1 MQFAAKAVPLSR
13 QGLAAALDVLHL
25 GAGEAAALWCVFE
38 VETSGVT
45 QGFGFRPDRRPEIL
59 FERHKFREFTAGR
72 FNQSHPDLSG
82 NQGGYGTLASQYDKL
97 ERALKLSQDAGLGD
111 EPALKSASWGIG
123 QVMGFNHQ
131 AAGYASAHKMVEA
144 MVQGEDAQVMAVAR
158 FMVDRGLDKALR
170 NKDWERFARLYN
182 GKTYAQNQYDVK
194 LQVQY
199 ARFAGGSL
207 PDLEMRA
214 AQAAL
219 LLLGYSPGKI
229 DGILGRRTRDA
240 LRAFQLGAG
249 LAATGELNSDTYSNL
264 WNKAFA

>member
-13 QGLAAALDVLHL
+13 QGLVAALDVLHL
-25 GAGEAAALWCVFE
+25 GPGEAAALWCVFE
-38 VETSGVT
+38 VETSGIT

-59 FERHKFREFTAGR
+59 FERHKFRAFTDGR
-72 FNQSHPDLSG
+72 FNQSHPELSG
-82 NQGGYGTLASQYDKL
+82 SQGGYGTLASQYDKL
-97 ERALKLSQDAGLGD
+97 ELALQLSRDAGLGE

-123 QVMGFNHQ
+123 QVMGFNHV
-131 AAGYASAHKMVEA
+131 AAGFPSARQMVDA

-158 FMVDRGLDKALR
+158 FMVSGGLDKALR
-170 NKDWERFARLYN
+170 NKDWARFARLYN
-182 GKTYAQNQYDVK
+182 GPTFAQNQYDIK

-219 LLLGYSPGKI
+219 LLLGHTPGKI
-229 DGILGRRTRDA
+229 DGVLGRRTRDA
-240 LRAFQLGAG
+240 LRAFQLVEG
-249 LAATGELNSDTYSNL
+249 LPATGELNSDTYAVL
-264 WNKAFA
+264 WRKAFT

>member
-72 FNQSHPDLSG
+72 FNKSHPDLSG
-82 NQGGYGTLASQYDKL
+82 SQGGYGTLASQYDKL

-131 AAGYASAHKMVEA
+131 AAGYASARQMVDA
-144 MVQGEDAQVMAVAR
+144 MVQDEDAQVMAVAR
-158 FMVDRGLDKALR
+158 FMVKGGLDKALR

-182 GKTYAQNQYDVK
+182 GATFARNQYDVK

-219 LLLGYSPGKI
+219 LLLGHAPGKI

-240 LRAFQLGAG
+240 LRAFQLSAG
-249 LAATGELNSDTYSNL
+249 LPASGELNSDTYAAL
-264 WNKAFA
+264 WRKAFG